1 MPTSEQVHAAV
12 AAYGAAY
19 ASRDRAAFL
28 AAFSP
33 DAVQVD
39 PYPAPANVG
48 HEAIGGF
55 FDNAMNMG
63 PDLTL
68 NVERTIVCGD
78 IAAVDFNVRLTSGG
92 MLVGFSGVDV
102 FTVNDAGLIT
112 NIVAYWDPSTVGPV
126 AG

>member
-1 MPTSEQVHAAV
+1 MPTSEQVNAAV
-12 AAYGAAY
+12 SGYGAAY
-19 ASRDRAAFL
+19 AARDRVAFL
-28 AAFSP
+28 ALFSA

-48 HEAIGGF
+48 HEAIGVF

-63 PDLTL
+63 PELHL

-78 IAAVDFNVRLTSGG
+78 VAAVDFNVRLTSGG

-102 FTVNDAGLIT
+102 FTVNDAGLIS

-126 AG
+126 AS

>member
-1 MPTSEQVHAAV
+1 MPTSEQVLAAV

-19 ASRDRAAFL
+19 AARDRAAFL

-39 PYPAPANVG
+39 PYPAPANIG

-78 IAAVDFNVRLTSGG
+78 TAAVDFNVRLTSGG
-92 MLVGFSGVDV
+92 MRVGFSGVDV

-112 NIVAYWDPSTVGPV
+112 NVMAYWDPSTVGPV
-126 AG
+126 AD

>member
-12 AAYGAAY
+12 NAYGAAY
-19 ASRDRAAFL
+19 AARDRAGFL

-78 IAAVDFNVRLTSGG
+78 TAAVDFNVRLTSGG
-92 MLVGFSGVDV
+92 MRVGFSGVDV

-112 NIVAYWDPSTVGPV
+112 NVMAYWDPSTVGPV
-126 AG
+126 AD

>member
-12 AAYGAAY
+12 TAYGAAY
-19 ASRDRAAFL
+19 AARDRVAFL
-28 AAFSP
+28 ALFSA

-48 HEAIGGF
+48 HEAIGVF

-63 PDLTL
+63 PDLHL

-78 IAAVDFNVRLTSGG
+78 VAAVDFNVRLTSGG

-112 NIVAYWDPSTVGPV
+112 NVVAYWDPSTVGPV
-126 AG
+126 AS